1 MLEGLPV
8 LANHEGQTVFRRW
21 LVGMNIVLYA
31 PQEIPKTITAR
42 VAISRLGEH
51 LQAFLKANNISKW
64 TTDEDYVLKD
74 DKLADVLVTLGTA
87 KGMTIAQIKYQAR
100 RVRKL
105 AKTGGAIMK
114 LNHAYSMVANCL
126 GYRDFKTSFKCRS
139 VDHYVDNLWLTDMLL
154 RDGLLASER
163 PESWPSSRITDEL
176 RARMRFNKIRSNIIN
191 PIKKRGR
198 KARTQKEQEFLEAKR
213 HEISR
218 GGRAPFETRE

>member
-51 LQAFLKANNISKW
+51 LQAFLNANNISKW

-105 AKTGGAIMK
+105 AKAGGAIMK

-198 KARTQKEQEFLEAKR
+198 KARSQKEQEFLEAKR

-218 GGRAPFETRE
+218 RGSAPFETRE